1 MDETS
6 SIGEEGRVAHEDLID
21 VLAQSA
27 FAVTAVLS
35 RVAAEND
42 LSLTQLRVL
51 AILRGR
57 RLRMSELADYLGLER
72 STLSGLIDRAEARG
86 LLERVP
92 DRQDGRAIDVLLTD
106 RGRRLAPRVFAQV
119 SAGLRPMVDV
129 LGVAEQQSLQK
140 LLTAMLGAHQS

>member
-27 FAVTAVLS
+27 FAVTAVLN

-140 LLTAMLGAHQS
+140 LLTAMLGAHLS

>member
-1 MDETS
+1 MNETS

-140 LLTAMLGAHQS
+140 LLTAMLGAHLS

>member
-1 MDETS
+1 MDGTS

>member
-1 MDETS
+1 MDGTS

-119 SAGLRPMVDV
+119 SAGLRPIVDV